1 MNYGVILLGGDSL
14 RTSTSLPKQYIVIGQ
29 KEVFLYPFELFLKNS
44 QIDKIILVT
53 NKDYVDFVRLRL
65 VNYKAKKEIFI
76 VEGGTSRQDSSYL
89 ALRFIKDN
97 EKDTKDINVIIHDAA
112 RPLLTTKILNAV
124 INELKNSDAITTFIP
139 SFDSLLVS
147 QNGETV
153 DEYRPRNSLYR
164 IQTPQA
170 FKFDLILQAHEEALL
185 KKYNDITDDSI
196 LVKKMNHSIK
206 MVMGDPFNFKITT
219 FDDLILLRKII
230 EG

>member
-1 MNYGVILLGGDSL
+1 MIYGVILLGGDSL

-53 NKDYVDFVRLRL
+53 NKDYVDFVRLKL
-65 VNYKAKKEIFI
+65 VNYKTKKEIFV

-112 RPLLTTKILNAV
+112 RPLLTTKVLNAV

-139 SFDSLLVS
+139 SYDSLLIS
-147 QNGETV
+147 HNGETV
-153 DEYRPRNSLYR
+153 DEYKPRNSLYR

-170 FKFDLILQAHEEALL
+170 FNFDLVLQAHEEALL

-219 FDDLILLRKII
+219 FDDLMLLRKII

>member
-65 VNYKAKKEIFI
+65 VNYKIKKEIFV

-112 RPLLTTKILNAV
+112 RPLLTTKVLNAV
-124 INELKNSDAITTFIP
+124 INELKNSEAITTFIP
-139 SFDSLLVS
+139 SYDSLLIS

-153 DEYRPRNSLYR
+153 DEYKPRNSLYR

-170 FKFDLILQAHEEALL
+170 FKFDLVLQAHEEALL
-185 KKYNDITDDSI
+185 KKYNDITDDSV
-196 LVKKMNHSIK
+196 LVKRMNHSIK